1 MEQDS
6 PWKEALEEFFEEF
19 MENFFP
25 DIYKEI
31 DFSKGYEFLDQEL
44 QQIAVSSETG
54 KRVVDKLV
62 KVYLIDGSEEW
73 LLIHIEIQGYEQE
86 EFPDRMYIYNYRIL
100 DKFRKEVVSLALLT
114 DDNPNFRPNEY
125 QRSRWGCNLLFQ
137 YPVVKVIDYRE
148 RWAELESSSNP
159 FAIIVCAYLK
169 TLETEGNVQERYK
182 WKKRFLLELYQ
193 RGMEREVILKVY
205 KFIDWI
211 MTLPKGLNKEIHTA
225 VKSIEEAQKMPYI
238 TTAEQIG
245 REEGL
250 AQGLAQGLAAILEI
264 KFGEAGQRLGERAHQ
279 IEDFETL
286 KSMMAKLKG
295 IKSLSEAEKLFD
307 ELGLPTA

>member
-6 PWKEALEEFFEEF
+6 PWKEALEEFFEDF

-44 QQIAVSSETG
+44 QQIAVSSKTG

-86 EFPDRMYIYNYRIL
+86 EFPERMYTYNYRIF

-114 DDNPNFRPNEY
+114 DDNPNFRPSEY

-148 RWAELESSSNP
+148 RWAELESRSNP
-159 FAIIVCAYLK
+159 FAIIVCAHLK
-169 TLETEGNVQERYK
+169 TFETEGNDQERYK
-182 WKKRFLLELYQ
+182 WKKHFILELYQ
-193 RGMEREVILKVY
+193 RGMKRETIVKLY
-205 KFIDWI
+205 KFIDWM
-211 MTLPKGLNKEIHTA
+211 MTLPKEMNKNLFAEIKT
-225 VKSIEEAQKMPYI
+225 IEEAKKMPYI
-238 TTAEQIG
+238 TTAEQVG
-245 REEGL
+245 REEAL
-250 AQGLAQGLAAILEI
+250 AQGIAVILEI
-264 KFGEAGQRLGERAHQ
+264 KFGEAGQRLSERIHE
-279 IEDFETL
+279 IENWEVMQKMMLEL
-286 KSMMAKLKG
+286 KHV
-295 IKSLSEAEKLFD
+295 KSLSDAEKMFD
-307 ELGLPTA
+307 ELALPTA